1 MTEMTLFSKGG
12 NTLPAHLRSLEL
24 DETTKALMGGNGASG
39 KRISIKGGVFRMIVD
54 GKEVAQNEDRSMNIV
69 IVAANAHVSRSYYA
83 ADYEEGK
90 ILAPDCWS
98 NDGISPD
105 SKVAEPQADKCASCP
120 QNIAGSAKQGGGR
133 ACRFSQRLAVM
144 LENDLQG
151 DVYQLTLPAQSIFGN
166 AENGKMP
173 MQAYAKFLGG
183 HGLPVTAVVTEMR
196 FDTASATPKLTFKA
210 VRPLEADEMTQC
222 QEKGRSPEA
231 KAAISQ
237 NPAAIDGA
245 KPAAIAAPAPKA
257 APKVQAEPVEAP
269 AADADEEPVK
279 RPKRS
284 AAPKDVSAILDDWA
298 E

>member
-1 MTEMTLFSKGG
+1 MSELTLFSKGG
-12 NTLPAHLRSLEL
+12 NNLPAHLRNLEL

-54 GKEVAQNEDRSMNIV
+54 GKEVAQNEDRAMNIV
-69 IVAANAHVSRSYYA
+69 IVAANPNVSRSYYA
-83 ADYEEGK
+83 GDYEEGK

-105 SKVAEPQADKCASCP
+105 TKVAEPQASKCASCP

-133 ACRFSQRLAVM
+133 ACRFSQRMAVM

-151 DVYQLTLPAQSIFGN
+151 DLYQLTLPAQSIFGN

-210 VRPLEADEMTQC
+210 VRPLEAEELAQC

-237 NPAAIDGA
+237 NPATMDGA
-245 KPAAIAAPAPKA
+245 KPKAIAAPAA
-257 APKVQAEPVEAP
+257 AEPEADDEPP
-269 AADADEEPVK
+269 AKAKAEPAEEPTK
-279 RPKRS
+279 RPKK

>member
-69 IVAANAHVSRSYYA
+69 IVAANAHVSRSFYA

-210 VRPLEADEMTQC
+210 VRPLEADEMAQC

-245 KPAAIAAPAPKA
+245 KPAAIPAPAPKA